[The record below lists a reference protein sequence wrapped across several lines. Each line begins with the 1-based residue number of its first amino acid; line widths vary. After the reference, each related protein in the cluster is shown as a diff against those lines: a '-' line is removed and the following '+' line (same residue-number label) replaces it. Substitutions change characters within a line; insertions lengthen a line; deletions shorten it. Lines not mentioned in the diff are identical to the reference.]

1 MGVLFLLTLSPLIL
15 WIWVTYFVG
24 KKTPKNYR
32 PFTPQ
37 PINRPLGDNRTQRF
51 SQTKIPKRIDHIII
65 GSGISGLSCATAL
78 AKNGKSILV
87 LEQHDIAGGSIH
99 VFPEFGVE
107 FDTGLHYVGNI
118 KKRMPLLNF
127 LGDFPIEWQQM
138 GSEDNWIFDRFFIG
152 DKEYYSRA
160 GEENLIQD
168 LLLDFPAEEE
178 NLVRYIQDIKKYA
191 QKDLFFHI
199 KIVSEWLRFIL
210 SKFCCR
216 EFFQRAQMSSYQYV
230 SEYTS
235 NEKLK
240 EVLCALSIDGGP
252 PPRKQSAFIHISIVN
267 HFLNG
272 GFYPKGSP
280 KVITQS
286 LIRTIERSGGRVLTG
301 ATIEQ
306 ICIKQGRVVGIT
318 LVNGTFIPCSSVIS
332 SAGVPN
338 TVKLLPEPEKH
349 DKVLQDI
356 PSTITYFFLYAV
368 ADGIAKDLGLKS
380 CNIWAWPDKP
390 FDQVIEEFEQD
401 PFNADPV
408 VFIASSSAKDP
419 TWEERYPGKSVVE
432 VISWA
437 TSSMF
442 PDEAKP
448 MKRSEEYEH
457 KKKILEEKMF
467 KYLYK
472 HYPKLKGKILS
483 YSTAT
488 PSTVKYY
495 LGSHNGACYG
505 MDANLLRFGDYPEL
519 RPGTRIKGF
528 YMSGQDNTTLGFT
541 GAFMSGIITAN
552 KVEGYGTILDILMGR
567 ELTNDQMQMRKSRRQ
582 V

>member
-1 MGVLFLLTLSPLIL
+1 VRFL
-15 WIWVTYFVG
+15 
-24 KKTPKNYR
+24 
-32 PFTPQ
+32 PQ
-37 PINRPLGDNRTQRF
+37 SYSSSRIKYSTSRHNRTQRF

-356 PSTITYFFLYAV
+356 PSTIVIDENMLG
-368 ADGIAKDLGLKS
+368 ADLPAQIDELFSDLAQMMPTS
-380 CNIWAWPDKP
+380 FNI
-390 FDQVIEEFEQD
+390 
-401 PFNADPV
+401 
-408 VFIASSSAKDP
+408 
-419 TWEERYPGKSVVE
+419 G
-432 VISWA
+432 
-437 TSSMF
+437 
-442 PDEAKP
+442 
-448 MKRSEEYEH
+448 
-457 KKKILEEKMF
+457 
-467 KYLYK
+467 
-472 HYPKLKGKILS
+472 
-483 YSTAT
+483 
-488 PSTVKYY
+488 
-495 LGSHNGACYG
+495 
-505 MDANLLRFGDYPEL
+505 
-519 RPGTRIKGF
+519 
-528 YMSGQDNTTLGFT
+528 
-541 GAFMSGIITAN
+541 
-552 KVEGYGTILDILMGR
+552 
-567 ELTNDQMQMRKSRRQ
+567 
-582 V
+582 